1 MVMAALVC
9 VGLDEKTPRLAM
21 SQEMSSSF
29 SESNR
34 LDRLKLFLLG
44 IKLKKKD
51 LLETML
57 LSL

>member
-1 MVMAALVC
+1 M
-9 VGLDEKTPRLAM
+9 GFTDSGEDEKTPRLAM